1 MIELSWEDILV
12 CKKNK
17 NIMKVLCILSSV
29 SPFGGSSKSFLRLVK
44 ELTSV
49 YDVEMLVCVPSMGG
63 VCEDLKLLNNV
74 RIEVLNVRFNVYP
87 HCSSIKDCLLFLPK
101 LIWHFIINT
110 LAYLKLKR
118 LAILYKPDIIYTN
131 VGVVNVGY
139 KVAKKLNIP
148 HIYHLREYQDKH
160 FRMNIIPSMQ
170 RFKMDLK
177 GKNNYN
183 ICITNGIQKHFNLI
197 GYSNSK
203 VIYNPC
209 FSKNSVSFYRN
220 KEKYFLFVGRL
231 DEKKGVYDVLEAFSK
246 FYVKDKDYKLLLA
259 GVPSDGNMDVLLKEA
274 QRLGIET
281 AVDFLGMRNDV
292 FDLMRKATLT
302 IMASDWEGFGL
313 VTAEAMG
320 CGCLVVGKDNT
331 GTKEQFDNGLNFI
344 GEEIA
349 LRFQN
354 VDELSDIMVD
364 VTYRGVE
371 FYFPMIENAQ
381 KTVVNFYTIE
391 ESAKQVYNFY
401 REICQK

>member
-1 MIELSWEDILV
+1 
-12 CKKNK
+12 
-17 NIMKVLCILSSV
+17 MKILCILSSV

-44 ELTSV
+44 ELALC
-49 YDVEMLVCVPSMGG
+49 YDIDIQVVVPLWGG

-74 RIEVLNVRFNVYP
+74 RIEVLNIRFNVYP
-87 HCSSIKDCLLFLPK
+87 HCCSIKDCLLFLPK

-110 LAYLKLKR
+110 LAYWKLKR
-118 LAILYKPDIIYTN
+118 LAKLYNPDIIHTN
-131 VGVVNVGY
+131 VGIVNVGY

-148 HIYHLREYQDKH
+148 HIYHLREYQDLDFGMKI
-160 FRMNIIPSMQ
+160 MPSK
-170 RFKMDLK
+170 RSFFKSLK
-177 GKNNYN
+177 RDSNYN
-183 ICITNGIQKHFNLI
+183 ICITNGIKEHFNLI
-197 GYSNSK
+197 GHSNSK
-203 VIYNPC
+203 VIYDPC
-209 FSKNSVSFYRN
+209 FSKSSVCFDRD

-274 QRLGIET
+274 KRLGIEA

-302 IMASDWEGFGL
+302 IMASISEGFGL
-313 VTAEAMG
+313 VTTEAMMN
-320 CGCLVVGKDNT
+320 GCLVVGRDLA

-349 LRFQN
+349 LRYKT
-354 VDELSDIMVD
+354 VEELSSIMVD
-364 VTYRGVE
+364 VVRKGIE
-371 FYFPMIENAQ
+371 SYFSMIENAQ

-401 REICQK
+401 KEICQK

>member
-1 MIELSWEDILV
+1 MKILCV
-12 CKKNK
+12 
-17 NIMKVLCILSSV
+17 LSSV
-29 SPFGGSSKSFLRLVK
+29 SPFGGSSKSFLRLVR

-74 RIEVLNVRFNVYP
+74 RIELLNIRFNVYP
-87 HCSSIKDCLLFLPK
+87 HCSSIKECLLFLPK

-110 LAYLKLKR
+110 LAYLQFKKL
-118 LAILYKPDIIYTN
+118 AVSYNPDIIHTN

-139 KVAKKLNIP
+139 KVAKILNIP
-148 HIYHLREYQDKH
+148 HIYHLREYQDLDFGMKI
-160 FRMNIIPSMQ
+160 MPSKQ
-170 RFKMDLK
+170 SFFKQLK
-177 GKNNYN
+177 RDGNYN
-183 ICITNGIQKHFNLI
+183 ICITNGIKEHFNLI
-197 GYSNSK
+197 GHSNSK

-209 FSKNSVSFYRN
+209 FSKSSVSFDRN

-231 DEKKGVYDVLEAFSK
+231 DEKKGVYDVLESFSK

-259 GVPSDGNMDVLLKEA
+259 GVPSDGNMDVLQNEVK
-274 QRLGIET
+274 RLEIGN

-302 IMASDWEGFGL
+302 IMASVSEGFGL
-313 VTAEAMG
+313 VTTEAMMN
-320 CGCLVVGKDNT
+320 GCLVVGRDLA
-331 GTKEQFDNGLNFI
+331 GTKEQFDNGLDFI

-349 LRFQN
+349 LRYQT
-354 VDELSDIMVD
+354 VEELSNIMVD
-364 VTYRGVE
+364 VVGKGVE

-381 KTVVNFYTIE
+381 KTVVSFYTIE

-401 REICQK
+401 SEILVGHQ

>member
-1 MIELSWEDILV
+1 MKILCV
-12 CKKNK
+12 
-17 NIMKVLCILSSV
+17 LSSV
-29 SPFGGSSKSFLRLVK
+29 SPFGGSSKSFLRLAR
-44 ELTSV
+44 ELTSAE
-49 YDVEMLVCVPSMGG
+49 DVEMLVCVPSMGG
-63 VCEDLKLLNNV
+63 GCEDLKLLNNV

-87 HCSSIKDCLLFLPK
+87 NCRSIKDCFLFLPK

-118 LAILYKPDIIYTN
+118 LVILYKPNIVHTN

-148 HIYHLREYQDKH
+148 HIYHLREYQDLDFGMKI
-160 FRMNIIPSMQ
+160 MPSK
-170 RFKMDLK
+170 RSFLK
-177 GKNNYN
+177 SLKRDGNYN

-197 GYSNSK
+197 GHYNSK

-209 FSKNSVSFYRN
+209 FSKSSVCFDRD
-220 KEKYFLFVGRL
+220 KERYFLFVGRL
-231 DEKKGVYDVLEAFSK
+231 DEKKGVYDVLEAFAK
-246 FYVKDKDYKLLLA
+246 FYVKNRDYKLLLA
-259 GVPSDGNMDVLLKEA
+259 GVPSDGNMDVLQNEVK
-274 QRLGIET
+274 RLEIGN

-302 IMASDWEGFGL
+302 IMASVSEGFGL
-313 VTAEAMG
+313 VTTEAMMN
-320 CGCLVVGKDNT
+320 GCLVVGRDLA

-349 LRFQN
+349 LRYQT
-354 VDELSDIMVD
+354 VEELSNIMVD
-364 VTYRGVE
+364 VVGKGVE

-381 KTVVNFYTIE
+381 KTVVSFYTIE

-401 REICQK
+401 KEICQK

>member
-1 MIELSWEDILV
+1 MKILCV
-12 CKKNK
+12 
-17 NIMKVLCILSSV
+17 LSSV
-29 SPFGGSSKSFLRLVK
+29 SPFGGSSKSFLRLAR
-44 ELTSV
+44 ELTSTQ
-49 YDVEMLVCVPSMGG
+49 DVEMLVCVPSMGG

-87 HCSSIKDCLLFLPK
+87 QKSSIKDCLLFSPK

-110 LAYLKLKR
+110 LSYLKLKR
-118 LAILYKPDIIYTN
+118 LAILHKPDIIHTN

-148 HIYHLREYQDKH
+148 HIYHLREYQDLDFGMKI
-160 FRMNIIPSMQ
+160 MPSKQ
-170 RFKMDLK
+170 SFFKQLK
-177 GKNNYN
+177 RDNNYN

-197 GYSNSK
+197 EHSSSK

-209 FSKNSVSFYRN
+209 FSKSSVSFDRN

-231 DEKKGVYDVLEAFSK
+231 DKKKGVYDVLEAFAK
-246 FYVKDKDYKLLLA
+246 FYVKNRDYKLLLA

-274 QRLGIET
+274 KKLGIEA

-302 IMASDWEGFGL
+302 IMASISEGFGL
-313 VTAEAMG
+313 VTTEAMMN
-320 CGCLVVGKDNT
+320 GCLVVGRDLA
-331 GTKEQFDNGLNFI
+331 GTKEQFDNGLDFI

-349 LRFQN
+349 LRYQT
-354 VDELSDIMVD
+354 VEELSNIMVD
-364 VTYRGVE
+364 VVGKGVE

-381 KTVVNFYTIE
+381 KTVVSFYTIE

-401 REICQK
+401 SEILVGHQ